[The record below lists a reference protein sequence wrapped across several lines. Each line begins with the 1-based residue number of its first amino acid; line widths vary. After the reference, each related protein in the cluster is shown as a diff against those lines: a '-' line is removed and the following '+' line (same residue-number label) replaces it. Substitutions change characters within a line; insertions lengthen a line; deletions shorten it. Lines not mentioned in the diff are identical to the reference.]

1 MSVVDL
7 YKIISDYDFVKIVGA
22 GADDTIYYGLNL
34 NMPEYLLS
42 HEVLKLSKDKSAIVI
57 YV

>member
-7 YKIISDYDFVKIVGA
+7 YKIISNYDFVKIVGA
-22 GADDTIYYGLNL
+22 GADDTIYFGLNL
-34 NMPEYLLS
+34 NLPEYLLNY
-42 HEVLKLSKDKSAIVI
+42 EVLKLSKDKTAIVI